1 MSEAARLDARAPPHV
16 DSISIPRSLAAV
28 SFPGDP
34 IALLSFLGLF
44 VRCAPGSLAGSLSL
58 SLSLE
63 LLFPL
68 VRSFVPSFMMFA
80 PRVFTIAVQTR
91 HSLARNI
98 GQVRWK
104 EEVAGQKEKTIFL

>member
-1 MSEAARLDARAPPHV
+1 MSERGCEAARLDARARPHV

-58 SLSLE
+58 SLSRAA
-63 LLFPL
+63 FPVGPF
-68 VRSFVPSFMMFA
+68 VRSFLRS
-80 PRVFTIAVQTR
+80 
-91 HSLARNI
+91 
-98 GQVRWK
+98 
-104 EEVAGQKEKTIFL
+104 